1 MCILSFAFSLWQSFA
16 GLPVCHGGIE
26 YLVGD
31 VLAHLRYEFFLYV
44 YQLLCGVV
52 GGGGRELLF
61 KVLGMVLIVGI
72 SYVYR
77 HFQLHLIGISAIGDA
92 LVELVKTNDF
102 PFQYQIAVALHLL
115 QSCLAGIYVGK
126 FVLEDGL
133 HGRPHVG
140 AADGE
145 VSYLYALDFC
155 IVDACTVEL
164 VADGA

>member
-1 MCILSFAFSLWQSFA
+1 M
-16 GLPVCHGGIE
+16 
-26 YLVGD
+26 
-31 VLAHLRYEFFLYV
+31 
-44 YQLLCGVV
+44 
-52 GGGGRELLF
+52 F

-102 PFQYQIAVALHLL
+102 PFQYEVAVALHLL

-133 HGRPHVG
+133 HGRPYIG
-140 AADGE
+140 ASYGE
-145 VSYLYALDFC
+145 VAYLYAFC
-155 IVDACTVEL
+155 LAIVYAGTVEL
-164 VADGA
+164 VTDGA